1 MILPKYVSTFL
12 LFFVSLIST
21 LQLQSTVSCEYAEI
35 VTPDLASKHNIFL
48 AYFGSADPA
57 TPDISIEEVDHEE
70 VLLRIGE
77 GEDSILKINLSLQGG
92 GACGADRQPGSN

>member
-1 MILPKYVSTFL
+1 M
-12 LFFVSLIST
+12 SLIST

-70 VLLRIGE
+70 VLLKIDE
-77 GEDSILKINLSLQGG
+77 GEDSILKISLSSDKEEEF
-92 GACGADRQPGSN
+92 AQPGSH

>member
-1 MILPKYVSTFL
+1 MILPKCVSTFL

-35 VTPDLASKHNIFL
+35 VTPDLAPKEDIFM

-57 TPDISIEEVDHEE
+57 TSDISIEEVDHEE
-70 VLLRIGE
+70 VLLRIDE
-77 GEDSILKINLSLQGG
+77 GEDSILKISLSSEKEEEF
-92 GACGADRQPGSN
+92 AQPGSH